1 LKLLGYQKDSNFW
14 VIRWHKS
21 CIFRTTNATFSCRMH
36 LNGTISNDTPG
47 VVTRE
52 LFMKWIQ
59 NLLGFFYDILF
70 GCRHWSQTRPFTLE
84 QQTYKVCLD
93 CGKQIYYST
102 ERMTPLSAREVRR
115 MKAATTAPITVIS
128 TSMNAGGFL
137 TRRANKSNAAA

>member
-1 LKLLGYQKDSNFW
+1 M
-14 VIRWHKS
+14 
-21 CIFRTTNATFSCRMH
+21 T
-36 LNGTISNDTPG
+36 
-47 VVTRE
+47 
-52 LFMKWIQ
+52 WIH

-115 MKAATTAPITVIS
+115 MKATTTGPVTVIS
-128 TSMNAGGFL
+128 TSMSAGSLL
-137 TRRANKSNAAA
+137 TRRADKSSAAA

>member
-1 LKLLGYQKDSNFW
+1 
-14 VIRWHKS
+14 
-21 CIFRTTNATFSCRMH
+21 
-36 LNGTISNDTPG
+36 
-47 VVTRE
+47 
-52 LFMKWIQ
+52 MKWIQ

-115 MKAATTAPITVIS
+115 MKAATTGPVTVIS
-128 TSMNAGGFL
+128 TSMNSGGFL
-137 TRRANKSNAAA
+137 TRRANKSSAAA